1 MHSKECEV
9 NWTTILYSF
18 KNTKNLNM
26 LITSG
31 DRGHYTISQEFH
43 HDDTEVGLPA
53 ITDFFKTLLRYRT
66 SKVFSSLHWEGILTQ
81 IPNHTSRKNK
91 GTSKYDPKNVKN
103 VIKVKFS
110 FLR

>member
-1 MHSKECEV
+1 MHSKECER

-43 HDDTEVGLPA
+43 YDDTEVRLPGYKG
-53 ITDFFKTLLRYRT
+53 FFKDTFEVSDFKSLLFASLGRY
-66 SKVFSSLHWEGILTQ
+66 F
-81 IPNHTSRKNK
+81 HTN
-91 GTSKYDPKNVKN
+91 P
-103 VIKVKFS
+103 
-110 FLR
+110 